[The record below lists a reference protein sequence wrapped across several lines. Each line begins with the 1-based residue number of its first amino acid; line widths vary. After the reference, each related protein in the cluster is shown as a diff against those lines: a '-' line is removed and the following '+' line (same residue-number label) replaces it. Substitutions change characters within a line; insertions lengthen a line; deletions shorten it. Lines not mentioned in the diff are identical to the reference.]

1 MGRGRRLKHERSAE
15 PMRRCIGCRTQRPA
29 REMIRIAALAG
40 ASVVDEKR
48 VLPGRGA
55 WICKIQRCAE
65 VASKGR
71 QASRALKGKA
81 AEPSSAELMRW
92 INAALPLTPDPASK

>member
-1 MGRGRRLKHERSAE
+1 
-15 PMRRCIGCRTQRPA
+15 
-29 REMIRIAALAG
+29 MIRIAAVAG
-40 ASVVDEKR
+40 ASVVDER
-48 VLPGRGA
+48 RALPGRGA

-81 AEPSSAELMRW
+81 KEPSSAELMRW
-92 INAALPLTPDPASK
+92 ISAALPLTPDPANK